1 MPPKRIEHLPVVPT
15 PDDDSSPSG
24 RPLRRET
31 RGTHSDRLRRQI
43 EERGR
48 LPITFRKSDGHPIG
62 PNAAAFMTELGVSIK
77 KFAPLQI
84 KSWKHIPA
92 DRKNMI
98 YDRLSAAFDISF
110 EEGPSSVRKET
121 DRLMSARYRDNRSKM
136 HTHYKKLLHLPPIER
151 RQHMPTEFCEIEADW
166 HYMCDLFESEAFQAR
181 SAKNVENRAKL
192 PFNHRGGSKSFIQ
205 YSYDGIDQSQ
215 RKDRITVF
223 NETHYSTSKGWV
235 GERAA
240 TAYDDMVRLRDEYVQ
255 TQESSGNDIDAVQIA
270 DTVCDRVLGT
280 RSGYIRGLGSGPKP
294 VRSTS
299 SDATSSSRTTNTALR
314 ERLEGTEA
322 ELATT
327 RLQLATTQDQLASTQ
342 DQLQAM
348 RSRQDIFEQIL
359 NQLAP
364 GALQSLIHDSS
375 SAPPPP
381 AP

>member
-223 NETHYSTSKGWV
+223 NETHYSTSKGMIWSDCV
-235 GERAA
+235 MNMFRHKNLQEM
-240 TAYDDMVRLRDEYVQ
+240 TSMQYKLQIQFVI
-255 TQESSGNDIDAVQIA
+255 ESSVHARAILEDLAVGQSQ
-270 DTVCDRVLGT
+270 LGP
-280 RSGYIRGLGSGPKP
+280 L
-294 VRSTS
+294 
-299 SDATSSSRTTNTALR
+299 
-314 ERLEGTEA
+314 
-322 ELATT
+322 
-327 RLQLATTQDQLASTQ
+327 LQ
-342 DQLQAM
+342 M
-348 RSRQDIFEQIL
+348 
-359 NQLAP
+359 
-364 GALQSLIHDSS
+364 
-375 SAPPPP
+375 PPPHLEP
-381 AP
+381 LIQHCVKGSKALKQS